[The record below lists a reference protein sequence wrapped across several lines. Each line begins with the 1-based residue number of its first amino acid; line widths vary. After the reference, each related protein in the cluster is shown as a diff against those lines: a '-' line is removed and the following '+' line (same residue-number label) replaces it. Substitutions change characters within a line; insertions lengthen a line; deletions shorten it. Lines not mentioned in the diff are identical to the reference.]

1 MDQGVDVTVVVPVYN
16 SEKSVGEVVRRCSVT
31 LEKLGKSH
39 EFVLV
44 DDGSR
49 DGSWRVLET
58 LAETMPNVTA
68 IRMMRNFGQH
78 NALLAGTRVARGAFV
93 VTIDDDLQHPPE
105 ELPKLFDEM
114 MRADADVVYG
124 TPRELT
130 HSTTRNILSWAVKV
144 VLRDAIGA
152 ETARRI
158 SAFRLFRTAIR
169 EAFADYNHPFVSLD
183 VLLTWGTSRFTHVE
197 TVHARREIGKSNYTM
212 FKLIAHTLT
221 IITGFSTLPLR
232 IASVIGFAF
241 TIVGVGILIKVL
253 LTFLIYGRA
262 VPGFAF
268 LASVITI
275 FAGAQLFV
283 LGIIGEYLARAHVRL
298 LGRPAY
304 VIREKLSAERI
315 AGPRANVTSEIRE
328 SRR

>member
-1 MDQGVDVTVVVPVYN
+1 MQRYDVSVVIPVYN
-16 SEKSVGEVVRRCSVT
+16 SEKTVGEVVRRSAAALET
-31 LEKLGKSH
+31 LGLSH

-49 DGSWRVLET
+49 DGSWRVIEQ
-58 LAETMPNVTA
+58 LARTAANITA

-78 NALLAGTRVARGAFV
+78 NALLAGIRVSRSEWT

-105 ELPKLFDEM
+105 EIAKLFEAARRD
-114 MRADADVVYG
+114 DADVVYG
-124 TPRELT
+124 TPREMP
-130 HSTTRNILSWAVKV
+130 HSFVRNLLSWAGKI
-144 VLRDAIGA
+144 VLRDAMGA

-158 SAFRLFRTAIR
+158 SAFRLFRTR
-169 EAFADYNHPFVSLD
+169 VRDAFVDYNHPFVSLD
-183 VLLTWGTSRFTHVE
+183 VLLTWGTSRFTH
-197 TVHARREIGKSNYTM
+197 TPTTHARREIGQSNYTL
-212 FKLIAHTLT
+212 FRLFAHALT

-232 IASVIGFAF
+232 LAS
-241 TIVGVGILIKVL
+241 IVGFLFTLVGLGLLAHVLITYLVW
-253 LTFLIYGRA
+253 GRS

-268 LASVITI
+268 LASVITT

-304 VIREKLSAERI
+304 VIGDRVGASELK
-315 AGPRANVTSEIRE
+315 AGTPEPPK
-328 SRR
+328 

>member
-1 MDQGVDVTVVVPVYN
+1 MAQSVDVTVVVPVFN
-16 SEKSVGEVVRRCSVT
+16 SEKTVAEVVRRCRAT
-31 LEKLGKSH
+31 LDGLGKSH
-39 EFVLV
+39 EFILV

-49 DGSWRVLET
+49 DGSWRVVEG
-58 LAETMPNVTA
+58 LAETFPNFTA

-78 NALLAGTRVARGAFV
+78 NALLAGIRAAHGALV

-114 MRADADVVYG
+114 ARTDADVVYG
-124 TPRELT
+124 TPRELA
-130 HSTTRNILSWAVKV
+130 HSMTRNFLSWAVKV

-158 SAFRLFRTAIR
+158 SAFRLLRTSIR
-169 EAFADYNHPFVSLD
+169 EAFVDYNHPSVSLD
-183 VLLTWGTSRFTHVE
+183 VLLTWGTTRFTYVE
-197 TVHARREIGKSNYTM
+197 TTHSAREIGKSNYTF
-212 FKLIAHTLT
+212 FKLIGHALT

-241 TIVGVGILIKVL
+241 TLFGFGVLLKVL
-253 LTFLIYGRA
+253 LTYLVYGRA
-262 VPGFAF
+262 VPGFTF
-268 LASVITI
+268 LASVVTI

-283 LGIIGEYLARAHVRL
+283 LGIMGEYIARAHVRL

-304 VIREKLSAERI
+304 VIREKLPAESS